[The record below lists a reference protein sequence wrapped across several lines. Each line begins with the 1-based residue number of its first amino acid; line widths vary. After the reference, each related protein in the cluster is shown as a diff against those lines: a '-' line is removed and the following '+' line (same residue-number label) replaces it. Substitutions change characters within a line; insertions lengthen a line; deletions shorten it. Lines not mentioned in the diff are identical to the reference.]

1 MSSDRRADGA
11 TSMIGLP
18 SVGLPS
24 LASLP
29 ALRHRNY
36 RLFFAG
42 QGLSLVGTW
51 MTAVAQ
57 SWLVLQLTGSAFDLG
72 LIGVFQ
78 FTPVLILG
86 LFGGLIAD
94 ALPKRSTMY
103 ATQVVAMLVSF
114 VLFALTATHLVQLW
128 HVYLLAVVMGIRN
141 AIDMPTRQAFAVEM
155 VGREDLGNAVAL
167 NSAMFNGARIVGPAV
182 AGLAIGAF
190 DVAPA
195 FLIDAISF
203 LAVLV
208 ALFAMDADALRDA
221 PRLERPATVRAVAAN
236 LAEGL
241 AFIRRTGIIF
251 LAVVLVGVVATFGIN
266 LSVIVP
272 PLAAHSLNVGAE
284 GYGFLMAASGAG
296 SLVAA
301 LLIAFRGTR
310 PSRMLT
316 GAIVLGIA
324 EMLVWPANSF
334 AADLVLLF
342 AAGAGAISMMA
353 TANTTMQLAAP
364 DALRGR
370 VMSVYTTVFAG
381 SAPLGGL
388 LMGWLAANLGPE
400 VALFIGG
407 AASLAAALVG
417 IGWYRRLTRGQAQ
430 PVISARSVNP
440 TATTSEPIS
449 QAATSNNAV
458 SASSAAAAPGPPPPP
473 SPPVPA
479 IATDAR
485 ATANGRYLTM
495 SGRKIVAKVSPK

>member
-1 MSSDRRADGA
+1 
-11 TSMIGLP
+11 MIGFGSP
-18 SVGLPS
+18 GN
-24 LASLP
+24 LP

-57 SWLVLQLTGSAFDLG
+57 SWLVLQLTGNPFDLG

-103 ATQVVAMLVSF
+103 ATQIVAMVVS
-114 VLFALTATHLVQLW
+114 VLLFALAATHTVQLW

-141 AIDMPTRQAFAVEM
+141 AVDMPTRQAFAVEM

-167 NSAMFNGARIVGPAV
+167 NSAMFNGARILGPAI

-190 DVAPA
+190 GVAPA

-203 LAVLV
+203 LAVLL
-208 ALFAMDADALRDA
+208 ALFAMDADALRTPPQLA
-221 PRLERPATVRAVAAN
+221 RPASVGAVAAN

-241 AFIRRTGIIF
+241 TYVRRTGVVF
-251 LAVVLVGVVATFGIN
+251 LAVVVIGVVATFGMN
-266 LSVIVP
+266 FSVVMP
-272 PLAAHSLNVGAE
+272 PLAATTLGVGAT

-296 SLVAA
+296 SLAAA

-310 PSRMLT
+310 PSRMLL
-316 GAIVLGIA
+316 GALVLGLADIA
-324 EMLVWPANSF
+324 IGASASYP
-334 AADLVLLF
+334 ADLVLMFL
-342 AAGAGAISMMA
+342 AGAGAIAMMA
-353 TANTTMQLAAP
+353 TANTTMQLAVP

-381 SAPLGGL
+381 ASPIGGL
-388 LMGWLAANLGPE
+388 TT
-400 VALFIGG
+400 G
-407 AASLAAALVG
+407 AIASSFSAQAALVVGGG
-417 IGWYRRLTRGQAQ
+417 ISLVAGLVGVVWYRALKAAGQIPARVDSGRKRG
-430 PVISARSVNP
+430 PV
-440 TATTSEPIS
+440 TAGGP
-449 QAATSNNAV
+449 
-458 SASSAAAAPGPPPPP
+458 AAAAG
-473 SPPVPA
+473 SG
-479 IATDAR
+479 IAPLSR
-485 ATANGRYLTM
+485 
-495 SGRKIVAKVSPK
+495 

>member
-1 MSSDRRADGA
+1 
-11 TSMIGLP
+11 MIGLP
-18 SVGLPS
+18 SVGLPNI
-24 LASLP
+24 ASLP

-57 SWLVLQLTGSAFDLG
+57 SWLVLQLTGNAFDLG
-72 LIGVFQ
+72 LIAVFQ

-86 LFGGLIAD
+86 LFGGLVAD

-103 ATQVVAMLVSF
+103 ATQIVAMVVSF
-114 VLFALTATHLVQLW
+114 TLFALTATGAVQLW
-128 HVYLLAVVMGIRN
+128 QVYLLAVVMGIRN
-141 AIDMPTRQAFAVEM
+141 AVDMPTRQAFAVEM

-167 NSAMFNGARIVGPAV
+167 NSAMFNGARIVGPAA

-190 DVAPA
+190 SVAPA

-203 LAVLV
+203 LAVLL
-208 ALFAMDADALRDA
+208 ALFAMDADTLRSA
-221 PRLERPATVRAVAAN
+221 PRIERPATVRAIGAN

-241 AFIRRTGIIF
+241 RYVRRTGIIF
-251 LAVVLVGVVATFGIN
+251 LAVTLVGIVATFGIN
-266 LSVIVP
+266 LSIVVP
-272 PLAAHSLNVGAE
+272 PLASSILDVGPI

-301 LLIAFRGTR
+301 LFIAFRGTR
-310 PSRMLT
+310 PSRMLW
-316 GAIVLGIA
+316 GAIVLAIA
-324 EMLVWPANSF
+324 EMLVWPAGSF
-334 AADLVLLF
+334 VADLVLLF
-342 AAGAGAISMMA
+342 AAGAGAITMMA

-388 LMGWLAANLGPE
+388 LMGWLAAGLGAD

-407 AASLAAALVG
+407 AASLVTALVG
-417 IGWYRRLTRGQAQ
+417 IVWYRSLKAAGAVPESVRT
-430 PVISARSVNP
+430 AR
-440 TATTSEPIS
+440 
-449 QAATSNNAV
+449 
-458 SASSAAAAPGPPPPP
+458 AAP
-473 SPPVPA
+473 VPGA
-479 IATDAR
+479 VR
-485 ATANGRYLTM
+485 AASR
-495 SGRKIVAKVSPK
+495 

>member
-1 MSSDRRADGA
+1 V
-11 TSMIGLP
+11 IGLP
-18 SVGLPS
+18 GLRMP
-24 LASLP
+24 AGQLP

-72 LIGVFQ
+72 LINVFQ

-86 LFGGLIAD
+86 LFGGVIAD
-94 ALPKRSTMY
+94 VLPKRSTMY
-103 ATQVVAMLVSF
+103 ATQTVAMGVSF
-114 VLFALTATHLVQLW
+114 LLFALSATGVVQVW
-128 HVYLLAVVMGIRN
+128 HVYLLSVVMGIRN

-190 DVAPA
+190 GVAPA

-203 LAVLV
+203 LAVLL
-208 ALFAMDADALRDA
+208 ALFAMDEDALRTP
-221 PRLERPATVRAVAAN
+221 PRVARPESARAVLAN

-241 AFIRRTGIIF
+241 GYVRRTSVVL

-266 LSVIVP
+266 FSVVIP
-272 PLAAHSLNVGAE
+272 ALATHPLEVGAT

-301 LLIAFRGTR
+301 LWIAFRGTR
-310 PSRMLT
+310 PSRMLA
-316 GAIVLGIA
+316 GALVLGIA
-324 EMLVWPANSF
+324 EMAIGVSRSYP
-334 AADLVLLF
+334 ADLALMVLT
-342 AAGAGAISMMA
+342 GAGAITMMA
-353 TANTTMQLAAP
+353 TANTTMQLAVP

-381 SAPLGGL
+381 SSPFGGL
-388 LMGWLAANLGPE
+388 AMGGIAASLGAE
-400 VALFIGG
+400 VALFVGG
-407 AASLAAALVG
+407 FVSFLAG
-417 IGWYRRLTRGQAQ
+417 IAGIAWYRRLRATDRIPSIIRTTEARG
-430 PVISARSVNP
+430 
-440 TATTSEPIS
+440 TAGS
-449 QAATSNNAV
+449 QVPAG
-458 SASSAAAAPGPPPPP
+458 AAARGMPG
-473 SPPVPA
+473 
-479 IATDAR
+479 DAASR
-485 ATANGRYLTM
+485 
-495 SGRKIVAKVSPK
+495 

>member
-1 MSSDRRADGA
+1 V
-11 TSMIGLP
+11 T
-18 SVGLPS
+18 GLPS
-24 LASLP
+24 LGQLP

-103 ATQVVAMLVSF
+103 ATQILAMLVSF
-114 VLFALTATHLVQLW
+114 ALFALAATGIVQVW
-128 HVYLLAVVMGIRN
+128 HVYVLAVVMGVRN

-167 NSAMFNGARIVGPAV
+167 NSAMFNGARIIGPAA

-190 DVAPA
+190 GVAPA
-195 FLIDAISF
+195 FLIDGISF

-208 ALFAMDADALRDA
+208 ALFLMDEDTLRSA
-221 PRLERPATVRAVAAN
+221 PLMERPASVRAVGAN

-241 AFIRRTGIIF
+241 GYVRQTGVVL
-251 LAVVLVGVVATFGIN
+251 LAVVVIGVVATFGMN
-266 LSVIVP
+266 FSVVIP
-272 PLAAHSLNVGAE
+272 PLAAGALNVGAT

-301 LLIAFRGTR
+301 LFIAFRGTR
-310 PSRMLT
+310 PSRMLS
-316 GAIVLGIA
+316 GALLLGVADMAIGA
-324 EMLVWPANSF
+324 SPSYPM
-334 AADLVLLF
+334 DLVLMFL
-342 AAGAGAISMMA
+342 AGAGAIAMMA
-353 TANTTMQLAAP
+353 TANTTMQLAVP
-364 DALRGR
+364 DVLRGR

-381 SAPLGGL
+381 SAPIGGVATGAIAATAGAQVALFLGGL
-388 LMGWLAANLGPE
+388 VSVIAALAGIVWYRALRAAGRIPTLVRTSE
-400 VALFIGG
+400 VRGTTPSAVTSAARAGSAGG
-407 AASLAAALVG
+407 A
-417 IGWYRRLTRGQAQ
+417 T
-430 PVISARSVNP
+430 
-440 TATTSEPIS
+440 
-449 QAATSNNAV
+449 
-458 SASSAAAAPGPPPPP
+458 P
-473 SPPVPA
+473 SP
-479 IATDAR
+479 
-485 ATANGRYLTM
+485 
-495 SGRKIVAKVSPK
+495 